1 MKKKSIILPA
11 MAWLV
16 ALTSAGALTFAST
29 SQTYQW
35 ARQWNMRM
43 RQVWFEWIQWIKDL
57 GETDRQAMMEASKE
71 AMEKKDYQ
79 SFKAAHEKY
88 WITLNMTEDQFN
100 EIIEKRNAMESQR
113 AEKQAERGKIQ
124 EAIKNWDFETRKELN
139 TDKRILNYIDTEEK
153 FKKLQEIEDYKEKA
167 RTIAEELWLPQWEW
181 RWMWMKMWW
190 WKGMWMW
197 YNK

>member
-16 ALTSAGALTFAST
+16 VLTSAWALTFAST
-29 SQTYQW
+29 GQTYQW

-43 RQVWFEWIQWIKDL
+43 RQVWFEWMQWIKDL
-57 GETDRQAMMEASKE
+57 NETDRQAMMEASKE
-71 AMEKKDYQ
+71 AIEKKDYK
-79 SFKAAHEKY
+79 SFKAVHEKY
-88 WITLNMTEDQFN
+88 WITLNISEDQFN
-100 EIIEKRNAMESQR
+100 EMIEKRADMEIQR
-113 AEKQAERGKIQ
+113 AEKQAEREKIQ

-139 TDKRILNYIDTEEK
+139 TDKRILNYINTEEK
-153 FKKLQEIEDYKEKA
+153 FKKLQEMETYREKI
-167 RTIAEELWLPQWEW
+167 RSIAEELWLPQWEW
-181 RWMWMKMWW
+181 KWMGMKMWW

>member
-16 ALTSAGALTFAST
+16 VLTSAWALTFAST

-43 RQVWFEWIQWIKDL
+43 RQVWFEWMQWIKDL
-57 GETDRQAMMEASKE
+57 SETDRQAMMEASKE
-71 AMEKKDYQ
+71 AMEKKDYK

-113 AEKQAERGKIQ
+113 AEKQAEREKIQ

-153 FKKLQEIEDYKEKA
+153 FKKLQEIEAYKEKA

-181 RWMWMKMWW
+181 RWMWMKTWW